1 MPHLYFPII
10 PITARDRSQRGTRAF
25 YHSKMLTLYPREYIF
40 MLDFGNE
47 RIIYDRE
54 IRCYLVVTVLK
65 FSFAKVNNILQSSK
79 KFVKKI
85 NSY

>member
-1 MPHLYFPII
+1 
-10 PITARDRSQRGTRAF
+10 
-25 YHSKMLTLYPREYIF
+25 

-47 RIIYDRE
+47 RIVDDRE
-54 IRCYLVVTVLK
+54 IRCYLVVAVLK

>member
-1 MPHLYFPII
+1 
-10 PITARDRSQRGTRAF
+10 
-25 YHSKMLTLYPREYIF
+25 

-47 RIIYDRE
+47 RIIDDRE